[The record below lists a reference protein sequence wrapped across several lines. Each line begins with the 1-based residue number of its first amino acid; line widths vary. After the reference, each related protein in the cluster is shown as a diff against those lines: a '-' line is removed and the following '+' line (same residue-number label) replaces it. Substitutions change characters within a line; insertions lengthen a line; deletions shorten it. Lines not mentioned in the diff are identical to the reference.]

1 MVRLLGGSSTLGSVA
16 AQLLLGLGTGSALGL
31 ADSGGTGNGSLA
43 EVGTVATLGN
53 VVRNVLVGPI
63 RKRVSR

>member
-1 MVRLLGGSSTLGSVA
+1 MVRLLGGSSTLSSIA
-16 AQLLLGLGTGSALGL
+16 TQLLLGLSTGSALAL

-53 VVRNVLVGPI
+53 VVGNVLVGPVQ
-63 RKRVSR
+63 KRVLR